1 MYFSVSLVVM
11 AGGTSRVVFYK
22 KTHREF
28 SLGMSGKIAI
38 VKTAAKKIS
47 LAVMMRTSSSLPKE
61 DSS

>member
-28 SLGMSGKIAI
+28 SLGMSGQIAI
-38 VKTAAKKIS
+38 VKTAAKKS
-47 LAVMMRTSSSLPKE
+47 ALQ
-61 DSS
+61 